1 MELPT
6 GQKGYFVLD
15 GLGTV
20 VGIVD
25 GQGNTQA
32 TYSYDPYGTIT
43 AVTGTGALVDA
54 NPYRHTTGL
63 YDPATGYTKHGTRWN
78 DTTTGR
84 WTTTDPITR
93 LADPNQANPYS
104 YADDNPINYTDPT
117 GKHLSTFLVGF
128 AVSLTFAT
136 VCTGVTEGIGAGVCF
151 AAGLGAGSLVTAG
164 LDWVVFGD
172 NFFSF

>member
-15 GLGTV
+15 GLGTI

-32 TYSYDPYGTIT
+32 TYAYDPYGTIT

-63 YDPATGYTKHGTRWN
+63 LDPATGYTKHGTRWN

-93 LADPNQANPYS
+93 LGDPNQANPYS
-104 YADDNPINYTDPT
+104 YAADNPINNVDPT
-117 GKHLSTFLVGF
+117 GRDAVRYWTEWLFGYAVTTTCVAGATLATGGVDLVAAP
-128 AVSLTFAT
+128 AV
-136 VCTGVTEGIGAGVCF
+136 GIGCGAAGVV
-151 AAGLGAGSLVTAG
+151 AGALLEEI
-164 LDWVVFGD
+164 W
-172 NFFSF
+172 